1 MIGTL
6 KKYAIST
13 ANQISNV
20 FDLISAKGYSYT
32 TVKTFVL
39 CVVAFDGNTNFSK
52 STLSNGD
59 ELKTFVIIN
68 SLLIKF
74 LK

>member
-1 MIGTL
+1 M
-6 KKYAIST
+6 
-13 ANQISNV
+13 
-20 FDLISAKGYSYT
+20 